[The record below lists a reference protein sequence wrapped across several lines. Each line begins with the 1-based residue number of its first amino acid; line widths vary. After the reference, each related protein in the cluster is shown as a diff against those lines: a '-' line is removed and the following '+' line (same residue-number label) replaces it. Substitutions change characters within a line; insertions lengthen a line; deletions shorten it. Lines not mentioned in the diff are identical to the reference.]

1 MRARGVVFLRIGF
14 PGVQLAINMEMSK
27 TIGIA
32 AGVAGTL
39 FLGYCIYFDHKRRKD
54 PDFKKKLRER
64 RKAKKVAGPGGPR
77 TTLPNLT
84 DHEEV
89 QRFFLQEIQ
98 TGESLIAAG
107 DIENGVEH
115 LANAIIVCGQPTQL
129 LQVLQQTLP
138 AQVFALLI
146 TRMRQYG
153 NQPSENDRIKLS
165 DMNDDLE

>member
-1 MRARGVVFLRIGF
+1 
-14 PGVQLAINMEMSK
+14 MEISK

-64 RKAKKVAGPGGPR
+64 RKAKKAAASAGPR
-77 TTLPNLT
+77 TTIPNLT

-129 LQVLQQTLP
+129 LQVGFVLNDCERTNRVVLQQTLP

-153 NQPSENDRIKLS
+153 NQASENERSKLQ